1 MAEEQQEQV
10 AEEVIAV
17 ESAPELDEQDERP
30 NRVVLNKRKQLA
42 IRADQVKE
50 FARKNSIEF
59 IAFYDGVNGPMDI
72 SANCSKK
79 LIRTVMGHLMHLFPD
94 DHNLIAKLLQDAWDE
109 ANKKFE
115 ENNQNAQV
123 DGGQGEGNS
132 GDQGQPDG
140 DDGVRQ
146 AQEGQLP
153 DVL

>member
-1 MAEEQQEQV
+1 MANEEQLTEEQGV
-10 AEEVIAV
+10 V
-17 ESAPELDEQDERP
+17 SAPELDEQDERP
-30 NRVVLNKRKQLA
+30 NRVILNKRKQLA

-59 IAFYDGVNGPMDI
+59 IAFYDGVSGPMDI

-115 ENNQNAQV
+115 ENNQQNDQV
-123 DGGQGEGNS
+123 NDRQGEGNS
-132 GDQGQPDG
+132 GPEGQPDG
-140 DDGVRQ
+140 DDGVLQ
-146 AQEGQLP
+146 AQGDQLP